1 MAILN
6 RDSFPFLFSAD
17 GSNEPTILT
26 HSIVFEMGRRQYDA
40 DYWYVEYKFKNSFT
54 QFPID
59 SYLPKHIR
67 YGIRDK
73 KIFLLLVNF
82 HESFPDS
89 IRAIY
94 TDLIIKHNIPAEQII
109 LGSGNPDMIH
119 EVRKVCQELG
129 QPEIYVDWFLELEFS
144 AWEQKFRQK
153 GTTHRLNTLQIK
165 DYPKKFLNFNRRWR
179 MHRPATVALLAVH
192 GLLDKGYV
200 SLGTADDNQT
210 WERFLE
216 SIYFYHKDNAELEKI
231 FRENGDLI
239 KAIPPLYLDTP
250 DLVTN
255 RSFIEPTTDYLY
267 ENSYFSL
274 VTETNYYNDPLIES
288 RGRFITEKT
297 FKCIAQEHPFILL
310 APPRTLELLHQ
321 LGYKTFSLLI
331 DESYDSEE
339 DDKIRMLKVIKEVQ
353 RLSSLSGDEL
363 VNFLTTAKEI
373 CNHNYDNLMSK
384 RKFVQ
389 KVNYEELAKIT

>member
-6 RDSFPFLFSAD
+6 RDSFPFLFSPD

-26 HSIVFEMGRRQYDA
+26 HSIVFEMGRRSNDA
-40 DYWYVEYKFKNSFT
+40 TYWYVEYKFNNSFI

-59 SYLPKHIR
+59 SYLPKDIR

-119 EVRKVCQELG
+119 EVKKVCEELG
-129 QPEIYVDWFLELEFS
+129 QPEINVDWFLELEFA

-153 GTTHRLNTLQIK
+153 GTTHRLDTLQIK

-179 MHRPATVALLAVH
+179 MHRPTTVALLAVH

-200 SLGTADDNQT
+200 SLGTADDSQT
-210 WERFLE
+210 WEKVLTP
-216 SIYFYHKDNAELEKI
+216 IYYYHKSNPELEKI
-231 FRENGDLI
+231 FRENADLI

-255 RSFIEPTTDYLY
+255 RSFITPTTDYLF

-274 VTETNYYNDPLIES
+274 VTETNYYNDPSLDS

-310 APPRTLELLHQ
+310 APAHTLPLLRQ
-321 LGYKTFSLLI
+321 LGYKTFSTLI

-339 DDKIRMLKVIKEVQ
+339 DDNIRMLKVIKEVE
-353 RLSSLSGDEL
+353 RLSNLSGEEL
-363 VNFLTTAKEI
+363 VKFLTVAKKI
-373 CNHNYDNLMSK
+373 CSYNYDNLMSK
-384 RKFVQ
+384 RQFVRN
-389 KVNYEELAKIT
+389 VNYQELAKIT